1 MILEG
6 LTDDQVNELMSKLE
20 RMYGE
25 YSLDYLTSV
34 LECSEDGKALLDS
47 INDDHISNL
56 ELKYKRLFIV
66 GKGMDIIN
74 RELYDEFV
82 QGEVAG
88 QGDIE

>member
-20 RMYGE
+20 RMYDE

-34 LECSEDGKALLDS
+34 LECDENEIPLLNKIDDAH
-47 INDDHISNL
+47 INVL

-66 GKGMDIIN
+66 SKGMDIISK
-74 RELYDEFV
+74 ELYEEFMQNDMIG
-82 QGEVAG
+82 QGE
-88 QGDIE
+88 IE